1 MDGGWRVVSLWDS
14 KAQFDTFLS
23 DRLHLT
29 LGDIGEQQP
38 TVRFWD
44 IEKVH
49 RFN

>member
-1 MDGGWRVVSLWDS
+1 MPGSVLNRPDS
-14 KAQFDTFLS
+14 TDNPTASFLS

-38 TVRFWD
+38 TVTFWD